1 MANIRRGPIAQRTSI
16 SSISSR
22 MTGVYFAVFWVQSV
36 VGIAINTYNEI
47 WRSPDNTVP
56 DAVLNSIVESGPISL
71 GAAGN
76 ALVVAI
82 TVEGFLMVLAAII
95 KKRQFEEGV
104 EQGIEIGR
112 ARERKRVNAKL
123 RALGEEYGIPEDK
136 LPIEDED
143 END

>member
-1 MANIRRGPIAQRTSI
+1 
-16 SSISSR
+16 

-47 WRSPDNTVP
+47 WRSPNNTVP

-95 KKRQFEEGV
+95 KRRQFEEGV

-112 ARERKRVNAKL
+112 EQGIEIGRKEGRARERKRANAKL
-123 RALGEEYGIPEDK
+123 RSWAEEKGIPFED
-136 LPIEDED
+136 LPKDDEPEDED
-143 END
+143 